1 MEICFGKRSNCHL
14 LPTSKTKLVDFR
26 LQAFNYSNSFTN
38 FLCILNRTGI
48 HQISPMYC
56 FRLSVEL
63 EFQPKRK
70 IEMSQVLKVSRQFSR
85 DGFKTSLKARFKY
98 HFSFRKS
105 KTKSSST
112 LHVSNSLQDLTRPW
126 K

>member
-1 MEICFGKRSNCHL
+1 MDICSGKGSNCHL
-14 LPTSKTKLVDFR
+14 LPISKTKLVDFW

-56 FRLSVEL
+56 FRPSVEL

-70 IEMSQVLKVSRQFSR
+70 LEMSQVFEVSRQLSR
-85 DGFKTSLKARFKY
+85 DGFKTSLNTRFEY
-98 HFSFRKS
+98 HFFFRKS
-105 KTKSSST
+105 KTKSSNT
-112 LHVSNSLQDLTRPW
+112 LHVSNSLQDLT
-126 K
+126 

>member
-1 MEICFGKRSNCHL
+1 MDTCFGKGSNCHL

-70 IEMSQVLKVSRQFSR
+70 IEMSQVLEVSRQFSR
-85 DGFKTSLKARFKY
+85 DGFKTSLNARFKY
-98 HFSFRKS
+98 HLFPSEKS
-105 KTKSSST
+105 KMKSSST
-112 LHVSNSLQDLTRPW
+112 LHVSNSLQNLT
-126 K
+126 